1 MVRIQSKT
9 IKKSYK
15 RKKDAYNY
23 TQHLMPFPIPQN
35 NEVTPFLK
43 KELHFS
49 MSVDGDTLYIALKK
63 PKQQAEGA
71 QNESS

>member
-9 IKKSYK
+9 IKKGYK

-43 KELHFS
+43 KELQFS
-49 MSVDGDTLYIALKK
+49 MSVDGDTLYIALTK
-63 PKQQAEGA
+63 PKEQTEGT
-71 QNESS
+71 QNESA